1 MNEDCVVSCCW
12 SVFYPS
18 QYVGRLCPLPE
29 QTKLFRSPLWGRK
42 SFRLRSVGKNLR
54 RGIPARGGGTKKSN
68 PGGLLVFYQRSSS
81 ETESFLRAWRRRAL
95 RTRRPLALAILA
107 RKPCLFTRLR
117 REGWNVLFM
126 ISLFYYF
133 SRKDCKGSNSGGKN
147 KIIFQYVPPAF
158 RRTRRPGARRRRA
171 RCARSRA
178 GACGGP
184 SRWQFPR

>member
-1 MNEDCVVSCCW
+1 MLAGCVHSPSRQNFFAPPCGEEKVFVCEGVIRKGRAQKKQPGWAACFLPAVFVGDGELFTGVAATGAKDATAVGAGHSCAEA
-12 SVFYPS
+12 VF
-18 QYVGRLCPLPE
+18 VHTLAAGRLEC
-29 QTKLFRSPLWGRK
+29 
-42 SFRLRSVGKNLR
+42 SFHDIS
-54 RGIPARGGGTKKSN
+54 
-68 PGGLLVFYQRSSS
+68 
-81 ETESFLRAWRRRAL
+81 
-95 RTRRPLALAILA
+95 IL
-107 RKPCLFTRLR
+107 
-117 REGWNVLFM
+117 
-126 ISLFYYF
+126 YF